1 MTNKKKEWLRIG
13 VFLLIAFVPTY
24 IVGIAMNEKYGF
36 GNWFLSI
43 NYAWIVLVVG
53 FTPAIANVLTRLIT
67 KEGFSNSYLHLRL
80 KGNIKKY
87 ILAAVLPIITGIAS
101 GILITAI
108 YGELDFGAIFERT
121 PPMMFVSIIL
131 NILSIGAAA
140 AWVTFGEE
148 FGWRAYLY
156 PKLEKLTG
164 TPAAC
169 VIGGIIWGLWHA
181 PLTADGHN
189 FGTENWGHPW
199 TSIGLMILF
208 CTGTGI
214 VLMWLTKKTGSIYP
228 AAICHSVINNGGSAI
243 ADFFLNGMDYESDF
257 TLEQHFVSFLPC
269 IVVGAIFF
277 VLLCIKGTSKEKE
290 K

>member
-1 MTNKKKEWLRIG
+1 MTNKKREWLRIG
-13 VFLLIAFVPTY
+13 VFLLAAFVPTY

-36 GNWFLSI
+36 ENWFFSI
-43 NYAWIVLVVG
+43 NYSWIVLVIG

-101 GILITAI
+101 GILTTAI

-121 PPMMFVSIIL
+121 SPMMFVSIIL
-131 NILSIGAAA
+131 NILSIGAVA

-156 PKLEKLTG
+156 PKLEKLIG
-164 TPAAC
+164 TPGAC
-169 VIGGIIWGLWHA
+169 IIGGIIWGLWHA

-199 TSIGLMILF
+199 TSIGLMVIF
-208 CTGTGI
+208 CTGTG
-214 VLMWLTKKTGSIYP
+214 VFLMWLTKKTGSIYP
-228 AAICHSVINNGGSAI
+228 AAICHSVINNGSSAI
-243 ADFFLNGMDYESDF
+243 ANFFLNGMDLEKEF
-257 TLEQHFVSFLPC
+257 TLEQHFVSFLPS

-277 VLLCIKGTSKEKE
+277 VLLCIKGKNRKF
-290 K
+290 